1 MNYNIKTT
9 IALDCCSI
17 KSVLAC
23 PLVYEQM
30 TVLHSCIF
38 HPLSIRK
45 AKLQEGN
52 SLGIIFL
59 AVHKLPSKIGEEL
72 RSKKSPL
79 RKDMEGTEQFS
90 EDIILLKYAV
100 IDTVLEHTA
109 KKIICSVYELK

>member
-1 MNYNIKTT
+1 MPDMSLVQHAIGNISSLTGCLKSSQGLDFSPVNFNIKTT

-30 TVLHSCIF
+30 TVLHSYIF
-38 HPLSIRK
+38 HALSIRK
-45 AKLQEGN
+45 TELQEGN

-72 RSKKSPL
+72 R
-79 RKDMEGTEQFS
+79 RK
-90 EDIILLKYAV
+90 
-100 IDTVLEHTA
+100 
-109 KKIICSVYELK
+109 